1 MTREEFQ
8 RLCRE
13 RIVFLDGATGT
24 NLQKAGMPTGVCPEA
39 WILEHPDTMMQLQK
53 AYFEAG
59 SDIVLAPTFTANR
72 IKLDE
77 YGLVDKIEEMNHQ
90 LVAIS
95 KAAAGDRGLVAGDMT
110 MTGRQLAPMG
120 DMGFEE
126 LIDIYK
132 EQAKILYEAGV
143 DLFVVETMMSLAET
157 RAAVLAIKETCDLP
171 IMVSMTFDEKG
182 KTLYGNTPEGCSRR
196 R

>member
-8 RLCRE
+8 QLCRTK
-13 RIVFLDGATGT
+13 IVFLDGATGT
-24 NLQKAGMPTGVCPEA
+24 NLQKAGHAHRCVSGSMDSGTPGNNDAAAAV
-39 WILEHPDTMMQLQK
+39 LS
-53 AYFEAG
+53 FEAG

-95 KAAAGDRGLVAGDMT
+95 KEAAGDKGLVAGDMT

-126 LIDIYK
+126 LVDIYK
-132 EQAKILYEAGV
+132 EQAGYLVDAGV
-143 DLFVVETMMSLAET
+143 DLFIVETMMSLNEC
-157 RAAVLAIKETCDLP
+157 RAALIAH
-171 IMVSMTFDEKG
+171 S
-182 KTLYGNTPEGCSRR
+182 
-196 R
+196 